1 MIELFAIIEDGV
13 IQIGQA
19 EDLNIFIYGENN

>member
-13 IQIGQA
+13 IQVGPI
-19 EDLNIFIYGENN
+19 EDLNIFVYGESN